1 MENDQKPS
9 PEAEPTESRPGQPPP
24 LKEAPKFLFFKKF
37 FGDEE
42 ASMLGQASAV
52 GLTFVV
58 AIILGLALGY
68 WLDKKLDTAPWLL
81 LAGLLFGIA
90 AGFHNLF
97 RFSARLDRLGKKQNE
112 ERKKLLA
119 NAFPKKKR

>member
-1 MENDQKPS
+1 MHDKEK
-9 PEAEPTESRPGQPPP
+9 PTEPGGPEQKPPP
-24 LKEAPKFLFFKKF
+24 LKEAPKFTALKKF

-58 AIILGLALGY
+58 AIVLGLALGW
-68 WLDKKLDTAPWLL
+68 WLDKKLGSAPWLL

-97 RFSARLDRLGKKQNE
+97 RFSARLDRIG
-112 ERKKLLA
+112 RKKA
-119 NAFPKKKR
+119 EEKKKRLAESFGKKKDG

>member
-1 MENDQKPS
+1 MNDSEKP
-9 PEAEPTESRPGQPPP
+9 TGPGGPGLKPPP
-24 LKEAPKFLFFKKF
+24 LKEAPKFTVFKKF

-58 AIILGLALGY
+58 AIVLGLALGW
-68 WLDKKLDTAPWLL
+68 WLDKKLGTAPWLL
-81 LAGLLFGIA
+81 LGGLLCGIA

-97 RFSARLDRLGKKQNE
+97 RFSARLDRLGQKQAE
-112 ERKKLLA
+112 E
-119 NAFPKKKR
+119 KKKRLAQVFGKNKK